1 MFRHWLSH
9 ASRLQLLLTSVVFAL
24 LVWVVD
30 IGMDWVMI
38 HLGDTRGQLL
48 LLSDAITAT
57 LAGGMLLWVLL
68 IQRTRQIETDQRM
81 QVVAEMNHHVRNALQ
96 VISYWGVQERDRQQL
111 RFIHEAVD
119 RIEWALRDVL
129 PRGVPGEPPSRYNRV
144 HEMPAAV
151 SGRRR

>member
-9 ASRLQLLLTSVVFAL
+9 ASRLQLIMASIFFAV

-30 IGMDWVMI
+30 TALDSLMI
-38 HLGDTRGQLL
+38 HFDSSRRELL
-48 LLSDAITAT
+48 FLSGAMTAV
-57 LAGGMLLWVLL
+57 LAGAMMLWVLL
-68 IQRTRQIETDQRM
+68 IQRTRRIENDQRM
-81 QVVAEMNHHVRNALQ
+81 RVIAEMNHHVRNALQ

-129 PRGVPGEPPSRYNRV
+129 PRAVAGAPPDRYNRV

-151 SGRRR
+151 PGRRR

>member
-9 ASRLQLLLTSVVFAL
+9 ASRLQLLFASVVFAL

-38 HLGDTRGQLL
+38 YLGDTRRELL
-48 LLSDAITAT
+48 LLSDAITAL
-57 LAGGMLLWVLL
+57 LAGALMLWVLL
-68 IQRTRQIETDQRM
+68 IQRTRQIETEQRM
-81 QVVAEMNHHVRNALQ
+81 QVIAEMNHHVRNALQ

-111 RFIHEAVD
+111 RFIHDAVD

-129 PRGVPGEPPSRYNRV
+129 PRAVAGELPDRYNRV

-151 SGRRR
+151 PGRRR